1 MHEFLKAIEIGVFF
15 ILIAF
20 LFIHYELYASATFW
34 VALLAFILAMTIEFF
49 RHFIVLFLVV
59 IFSALYLPFNFIVMH
74 VGAQVAKFK
83 KKDPFLYW
91 LFFILLLPIQTL
103 TAILSIPYELVLGL
117 AH

>member
-1 MHEFLKAIEIGVFF
+1 MHGFLKAVEVALFF
-15 ILIAF
+15 VLMVF

-34 VALLAFILAMTIEFF
+34 VVLLAFILAMTIEFF

-59 IFSALYLPFNFIVMH
+59 IFSALYLPLNFLVMNI
-74 VGAQVAKFK
+74 GARVIKYK

-91 LFFILLLPIQTL
+91 LLFILLLPIQTL
-103 TAILSIPYELVLGL
+103 TAIFSIPYEIILDI